1 MNPQIKFSGGIN
13 PALLFITWAPK
24 ALNNIPTLSHWCHQ
38 HTFVPMKKLFVR
50 IYLEILPIFFNWITA
65 FKKGGWADTCLL
77 ILPFILDSQIEL
89 SFVSLTIS
97 FIYTICSPTLL
108 CVYLCFAV
116 GYQSSRVEN
125 MAPLTRAWL
134 AKLFTPSPSPQRQL
148 LLNLSLSSVFLQIR
162 MKERAR

>member
-13 PALLFITWAPK
+13 PALLFITC
-24 ALNNIPTLSHWCHQ
+24 ALINIPPFSHWCHQ
-38 HTFVPMKKLFVR
+38 HTFVPMKKLFCPDIQKSSQYSLIGSRRSRKVVDRHLSPDLAFHTWFSNR
-50 IYLEILPIFFNWITA
+50 IESRATSNI
-65 FKKGGWADTCLL
+65 
-77 ILPFILDSQIEL
+77 
-89 SFVSLTIS
+89 
-97 FIYTICSPTLL
+97 IYTICSPTLL

-116 GYQSSRVEN
+116 GYQSSWAEN

-162 MKERAR
+162 MEERVQ